1 MGLLRTACAT
11 LTHGLLTPVIEIL
24 DPSTF
29 TPNEE
34 IAATPQAST
43 PSLEAPAASRFPL
56 KCRPM
61 PTFSF
66 RGDSL
71 YYEVCG
77 AGPPWILHHGFGQ
90 RGRSWTEAGWT
101 GPLSERFTLMLLD
114 AVGYGKSSRGGNL
127 DAYLIPTRA
136 LALAA
141 LATHLDFV
149 KFGVFGFSLGGRAS
163 LELGAI
169 GDDRLGGMVVA
180 GMKARMT
187 TDDVRGTP
195 ARVRALR
202 SGRVKSLGPAVRGPE
217 DNDAE
222 SLALSLEGVARW
234 AGVWDRIDRIE
245 VPALLVCGDKDS
257 YYEGA
262 LEAAAAMPQGE
273 FFVLP
278 GVTHDDS
285 FSESALSLPVVTNFM
300 TRVSATWPHPAG

>member
-1 MGLLRTACAT
+1 
-11 LTHGLLTPVIEIL
+11 
-24 DPSTF
+24 
-29 TPNEE
+29 
-34 IAATPQAST
+34 
-43 PSLEAPAASRFPL
+43 
-56 KCRPM
+56 M

-66 RGDSL
+66 RGDRL

-90 RGRSWTEAGWT
+90 RGRSWTEHGWT
-101 GPLSERFTLMLLD
+101 GPLSERFTLVLLD
-114 AVGYGKSSRGGNL
+114 AMGYGKSSRGGNL
-127 DAYLIPTRA
+127 DPYLIPTRA
-136 LALAA
+136 MAMAA
-141 LATHLDFV
+141 LATHLGFV

-187 TDDVRGTP
+187 PDDVRGTP

-202 SGRVKSLGPAVRGPE
+202 SGRVKSLDPDVRGPE

-245 VPALLVCGDKDS
+245 VPALLICGDKDS

-285 FSESALSLPVVTNFM
+285 FSESALSLPVVTSFM
-300 TRVSATWPHPAG
+300 TRVSATWPSCAP

>member
-1 MGLLRTACAT
+1 
-11 LTHGLLTPVIEIL
+11 
-24 DPSTF
+24 
-29 TPNEE
+29 
-34 IAATPQAST
+34 
-43 PSLEAPAASRFPL
+43 
-56 KCRPM
+56 M
-61 PTFSF
+61 PTFRF

-90 RGRSWTEAGWT
+90 RGRSWTEQGWT
-101 GPLSERFTLMLLD
+101 EPLSERFTLVLLD
-114 AVGYGKSSRGGNL
+114 AMGYGKSSRGGNL

-136 LALAA
+136 MALAA
-141 LATHLDFV
+141 LATHLGFV

-187 TDDVRGTP
+187 PDDVRGTP

-202 SGRVKSLGPAVRGPE
+202 SGRVRSLDPAVRGPE

-234 AGVWDRIDRIE
+234 AGVWDRIDRID

-262 LEAAAAMPQGE
+262 LEAADAMPQGE
-273 FFVLP
+273 FFGLP

-300 TRVSATWPHPAG
+300 TRVSATWPHPPG